1 MESWEA
7 RTSIQNRAAV
17 DPLII
22 SLKEITEEEFR
33 CLADCTG
40 INGASINE

>member
-17 DPLII
+17 DPLIF
-22 SLKEITEEEFR
+22 SLIETSKKD
-33 CLADCTG
+33 ADLVDLPVTL
-40 INGASINE
+40 E